1 MKIRQRKMIGITTTI
16 IFLIVYALVA
26 MAIGGKYIVGY
37 GTLVELPAFVIL
49 GLGWLPI
56 VMAIV
61 RWMSRPDVEI

>member
-1 MKIRQRKMIGITTTI
+1 MKIRQRKMIGIAATI
-16 IFLIVYALVA
+16 LVLIVYALVA

-37 GTLVELPAFVIL
+37 GTWVELPGFVIL